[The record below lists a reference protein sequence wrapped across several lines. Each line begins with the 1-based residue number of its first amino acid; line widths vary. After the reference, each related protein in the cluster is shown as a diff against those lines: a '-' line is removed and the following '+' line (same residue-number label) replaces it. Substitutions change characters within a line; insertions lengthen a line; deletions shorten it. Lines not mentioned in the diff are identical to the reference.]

1 MSFERVSDAEHRQI
15 KLTLFVFARWRRE
28 TAVSK
33 LARREAW
40 IYAVY
45 SKFTNSH
52 DIHNITIVEKNV
64 TWSWW
69 FSSECFYTTFYRIW
83 CKEERIKTW
92 EFCNKLMNNV
102 LEINVD
108 ADLGFREV
116 AYKNIAQ
123 TQKKL
128 ATFFA
133 AHQLH
138 PNWCKEPTTPPST
151 TEAAI
156 ATLKNLIRR

>member
-1 MSFERVSDAEHRQI
+1 
-15 KLTLFVFARWRRE
+15 
-28 TAVSK
+28 
-33 LARREAW
+33 
-40 IYAVY
+40 
-45 SKFTNSH
+45 
-52 DIHNITIVEKNV
+52 
-64 TWSWW
+64 
-69 FSSECFYTTFYRIW
+69 
-83 CKEERIKTW
+83 
-92 EFCNKLMNNV
+92 MNNV

-138 PNWCKEPTTPPST
+138 PN
-151 TEAAI
+151 
-156 ATLKNLIRR
+156 